1 MTAAPTTALSP
12 LDFDPADPVALTQAL
27 VRCPSVTPAEAGVLA
42 LLERVLAAEG
52 YAVHRP
58 VFSEPGMP
66 DVENLY
72 ARIGSEG
79 PVFVVAGHVD
89 VVPVGDEA
97 AWTRAP
103 FAAEIADGV
112 LYGRGACDM
121 KGGLAAMVSA
131 AIRYRRENPE
141 APGSIAFL
149 VAGDEEGPAVN
160 GTVKLLKWAHE
171 RGERFDHCL
180 LGEPTNPAAMSDMI
194 KIGRRGSL
202 TGELTVNGIQGHVGY
217 PHLADN
223 PIRGMVRL
231 LAALDATPLD
241 RGTQHFDASNLEVT
255 TLDVGNPAT
264 NVIPAQARAVFNI
277 RFNDLWTP
285 ETLAAEIERRLRE
298 AAGNTV
304 RYEIR
309 FRPTNSVAFLTEPG
323 PFVAMVADAV
333 ETETGKRPAL
343 STTGGTSDARF
354 IKSYCPVVEYG
365 VVGKTMHQVDE
376 CVSVADLV
384 ALERITHRLL
394 ASYFAM
400 QHRA

>member
-1 MTAAPTTALSP
+1 MSPSTPAP
-12 LDFDPADPVALTQAL
+12 LDFDPIDPVALTQAL
-27 VRCPSVTPAEAGVLA
+27 VRCPSVTPVEGGALA
-42 LLERVLAAEG
+42 LLAAVLNAEG
-52 YAVHRP
+52 FEVERP
-58 VFSEPGMP
+58 IFSEPGMP
-66 DVENLY
+66 DIENLY

-79 PVFVVAGHVD
+79 PVLVIAGHTD
-89 VVPVGDEA
+89 VVPPGDLA
-97 AWTRAP
+97 AWTHDP
-103 FAAEIADGV
+103 FAAEIEGGV

-121 KGGLAAMVSA
+121 KGGLAAMASA
-131 AIRYRRENPE
+131 AIRYRRANPD

-149 VAGDEEGPAVN
+149 VTGDEEGPAVN
-160 GTVKLLKWAHE
+160 GTVKLLAWADQ

-202 TGELTVNGIQGHVGY
+202 TGKLTVQGVQGHVGY
-217 PHLADN
+217 PHLAQN

-241 RGTQHFDASNLEVT
+241 AGTEHFDPSNLEVT

-285 ETLAAEIERRLRE
+285 ETLAAEIERRLRD

-304 RYEIR
+304 RYEIA
-309 FRPTNSVAFLTEPG
+309 FEPTNAVAFLTQPG

-333 ETETGKRPAL
+333 EAETGKRPAL

-354 IKSYCPVVEYG
+354 IKNYCPVVEYG
-365 VVGKTMHQVDE
+365 VVGQTMHQIDE
-376 CVSVADLV
+376 RVATADLKT
-384 ALERITHRLL
+384 LERITHRLL
-394 ASYFAM
+394 TDYFAAAP
-400 QHRA
+400 HA

>member
-1 MTAAPTTALSP
+1 MTAQLPTALA
-12 LDFDPADPVALTQAL
+12 FDPTDPVALTQAL
-27 VRCPSVTPAEAGVLA
+27 VRCPSVTPEEGGALA
-42 LLERVLAAEG
+42 LLEAVFLSHG
-52 YAVHRP
+52 YSVERP
-58 VFSEPGMP
+58 VFGEPGTA

-72 ARIGSEG
+72 ARIGTEA
-79 PVFVVAGHVD
+79 PVFVIAGHTD
-89 VVPVGDEA
+89 VVPVGDA
-97 AWTRAP
+97 ASWTRDP
-103 FAAEIADGV
+103 FGAEIVDGT

-121 KGGLAAMVSA
+121 KGGLAAMIA
-131 AIRYRRENPE
+131 AALRYRQDNPE
-141 APGSIAFL
+141 AAGSIAFL
-149 VAGDEEGPAVN
+149 VTGDEEASAVN
-160 GTVKLLKWAHE
+160 GTVKLLDWAHR

-180 LGEPTNPAAMSDMI
+180 LGEPTNPASMSDMI

-202 TGELTVNGIQGHVGY
+202 TGELAVNGKQGHVGY

-241 RGTQHFDASNLEVT
+241 HGTAFFDPSNLEVT

-264 NVIPAQARAVFNI
+264 NVVPAQAKAVFNI
-277 RFNDLWTP
+277 RFNDVWTP
-285 ETLAAEIERRLRE
+285 ETLAAELERRLRE

-304 RYEIR
+304 RYELKV
-309 FRPTNSVAFLTEPG
+309 RPTNAVAFLTEPG

-365 VVGKTMHQVDE
+365 VVGQTMHQIDE
-376 CVSVADLV
+376 CVAVADLI
-384 ALERITHRLL
+384 ALEAITHRLL
-394 ASYFAM
+394 VSYFAV
-400 QHRA
+400 QHKP